1 MRKGNDFKR
10 EPVGQRLYLFFA
22 GHGFTSSNSEEAA
35 LFTAKAQDRDYAHIA
50 TRRYFSR
57 ITIAKYFREV
67 VLIFDACQKVVVTT
81 TIADPSWSPPRLQGK
96 QTMSAQFIASQAD
109 QASFEAP
116 KDDSARGYFSRAFM
130 EALRT
135 APANNEGYVT
145 TTQVAA
151 KLARLWQEGK
161 YAEKTGVSELPDHP
175 AHDFPLYYKG
185 QPPQR
190 RADDG
195 PSPSGSGPPRLPVG
209 PGPGIHVPLQGDFEG
224 PTPMG
229 DRLPTAAVTA
239 VAADIGAAIQL
250 FDEQGREVATGVGR
264 TEAALPAGGY
274 LAMVYVGDAVEKHP
288 FVVERTAPA
297 SALSF
302 GPLKFS
308 TPVPLAGTLTAK
320 ERQAHRLGG
329 LRKEAA
335 ELAAKWEPAVLA
347 GSILL
352 FARDSTHEPGADWLM
367 PVLGRK
373 SLRIRRVF
381 GDANEAAEMDGSAV
395 IEPDIGVS
403 WIALQSVPPGTYLVG
418 VRRPGLADSYWQEIV
433 VTVAN
438 GWRTEVLLDAVD
450 VAAER
455 RFDAEAAAVQF
466 VKANQA
472 APSAE
477 WARRSETSRQMLSRG
492 TRAIDAR
499 LTEDP
504 EQLAE
509 DAPMTALLTAYA
521 VARQDQPDLELLQRL
536 CTALRKGWGLWS
548 ADVKI
553 LDLWRSWKENED
565 QPARP
570 MVLGP
575 NEVPMVDQAWEL
587 VRQCGTVK
595 LSTRSQLQV
604 AVWRAAARQWT
615 QLLVPVTPVFQAPPA
630 GEPVLIRSHRSAH
643 PSATSSARARAL
655 VATIAPSAAVSPLLQ
670 AARRAVLDCDE
681 EMNSQPVSDV
691 IGAVARLSAVEP
703 AVVLGVLN
711 APLQRSAEAR
721 AAAAEMQ
728 AIEKRIKAAR
738 ERIEAARQ
746 RMEASAR
753 AQEAPSPQTAEE
765 LLNPQEVE
773 QEQHARDY

>member
-1 MRKGNDFKR
+1 
-10 EPVGQRLYLFFA
+10 
-22 GHGFTSSNSEEAA
+22 
-35 LFTAKAQDRDYAHIA
+35 
-50 TRRYFSR
+50 
-57 ITIAKYFREV
+57 
-67 VLIFDACQKVVVTT
+67 
-81 TIADPSWSPPRLQGK
+81 
-96 QTMSAQFIASQAD
+96 
-109 QASFEAP
+109 
-116 KDDSARGYFSRAFM
+116 
-130 EALRT
+130 
-135 APANNEGYVT
+135 
-145 TTQVAA
+145 
-151 KLARLWQEGK
+151 
-161 YAEKTGVSELPDHP
+161 
-175 AHDFPLYYKG
+175 
-185 QPPQR
+185 
-190 RADDG
+190 
-195 PSPSGSGPPRLPVG
+195 
-209 PGPGIHVPLQGDFEG
+209 
-224 PTPMG
+224 
-229 DRLPTAAVTA
+229 
-239 VAADIGAAIQL
+239 
-250 FDEQGREVATGVGR
+250 
-264 TEAALPAGGY
+264 
-274 LAMVYVGDAVEKHP
+274 
-288 FVVERTAPA
+288 
-297 SALSF
+297 
-302 GPLKFS
+302 
-308 TPVPLAGTLTAK
+308 
-320 ERQAHRLGG
+320 
-329 LRKEAA
+329 
-335 ELAAKWEPAVLA
+335 
-347 GSILL
+347 
-352 FARDSTHEPGADWLM
+352 M

-477 WARRSETSRQMLSRG
+477 WARRSETSRQTPSRG

-630 GEPVLIRSHRSAH
+630 GGAGAPCQRPH
-643 PSATSSARARAL
+643 PPWARAL